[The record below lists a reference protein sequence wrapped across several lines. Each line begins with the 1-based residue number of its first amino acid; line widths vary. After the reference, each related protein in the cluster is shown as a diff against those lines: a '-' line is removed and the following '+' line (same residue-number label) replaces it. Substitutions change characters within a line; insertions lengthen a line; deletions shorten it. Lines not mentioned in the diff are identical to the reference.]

1 MTRPIE
7 NLQKASRGPK
17 FSRLFKLSRSP
28 LKIVKVNEDKK
39 RSKSLDQRQQ
49 KGSKPAKPGHH
60 PQTGVGN
67 NNTHPDNRENGVGSL
82 ASLPPPSASSNGGSH
97 HHSKKDSK
105 NAPGTSSH
113 SEPSTKSFSRRFSH
127 QKPQQAS
134 KQTKQAMQTKKPAV
148 SRTHTVVHIFSKA
161 QLASNINVLTLF

>member
-1 MTRPIE
+1 M
-7 NLQKASRGPK
+7 
-17 FSRLFKLSRSP
+17 
-28 LKIVKVNEDKK
+28 
-39 RSKSLDQRQQ
+39 DQRQQ
-49 KGSKPAKPGHH
+49 KGSKPAKPSHH

-67 NNTHPDNRENGVGSL
+67 NNTHPDNRENGLGSL

-113 SEPSTKSFSRRFSH
+113 SEPSTKPFSRRFSH
-127 QKPQQAS
+127 QKPQQVS

-148 SRTHTVVHIFSKA
+148 SRTHTVVHIHISQKHKWSRTTMFSHLSGITYWHSSFFHA
-161 QLASNINVLTLF
+161 PSHDLTCFVSRFRAPATTL